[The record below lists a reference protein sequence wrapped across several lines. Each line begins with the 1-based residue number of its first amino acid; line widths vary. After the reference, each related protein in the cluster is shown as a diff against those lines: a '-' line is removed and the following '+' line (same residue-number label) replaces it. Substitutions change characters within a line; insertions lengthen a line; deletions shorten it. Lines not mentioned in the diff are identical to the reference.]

1 MLSDQ
6 HSQHD
11 EGQLHFLGSDDHFMH
26 PDDDFMGPDDH
37 FMGPDEQEE
46 DYYYPGQ
53 ISRQHSDMEAG
64 ESASIE
70 HLQSSDGSQYGYG
83 ENSDQFRGN
92 AELYPRQRA
101 AYRRQEDLNSD
112 QGGHY
117 EDEVFGFGS
126 QDMDGDSGQLSCGL
140 LEPRAAARPSFPYQF
155 PTVAFGLAT
164 VSRSAAARPSFPY
177 QLSTAAVGGAAVSRR
192 AGGPAV
198 GPAASGDR
206 RDDLWTAG
214 DRRDDLWTSGDRR
227 DDLWTSGERSGESYH
242 WMEEEE
248 EDGSSA
254 SCLSPVSQMNKD
266 VRCCFLTLI
275 ITLVEMF
282 LKLYML
288 CFCN

>member
-26 PDDDFMGPDDH
+26 PDDD

-70 HLQSSDGSQYGYG
+70 HLQSSDGCQYGYG

-126 QDMDGDSGQLSCGL
+126 QDMDGDSGQLSCGRLSPTSFQQL
-140 LEPRAAARPSFPYQF
+140 LLAGLLLVEGLVDRLLALLRQVTGGMTSGPQVTGGMTSGPQVTGGMTSGPQERGAERATTGWRRRRRMGHPL
-155 PTVAFGLAT
+155 V
-164 VSRSAAARPSFPY
+164 VCHR
-177 QLSTAAVGGAAVSRR
+177 SRR
-192 AGGPAV
+192 
-198 GPAASGDR
+198 
-206 RDDLWTAG
+206 
-214 DRRDDLWTSGDRR
+214 
-227 DDLWTSGERSGESYH
+227 
-242 WMEEEE
+242 
-248 EDGSSA
+248 
-254 SCLSPVSQMNKD
+254 
-266 VRCCFLTLI
+266 
-275 ITLVEMF
+275 
-282 LKLYML
+282 
-288 CFCN
+288 